1 MGFCVLSRGQ
11 LFIAPAR
18 GSTKKVKSD
27 LAPILAKDFCALKGQ
42 LTFIVDVVMP
52 LSCRMNSSDK
62 QEISLMDYSPL
73 LLFLFFLFWARVLTS

>member
-11 LFIAPAR
+11 LFIGPAH

-27 LAPILAKDFCALKGQ
+27 LAQILAKDFCALKAQ
-42 LTFIVDVVMP
+42 FTFIVDVIMP

-62 QEISLMDYSPL
+62 QEISLMDYSPSP
-73 LLFLFFLFWARVLTS
+73 LFLARVLTS